1 MRASFRGAFGI
12 REEYRERT
20 VFKIEN
26 FRTVA
31 GRPASRKR
39 EVALEV
45 SAPRNDARTFL
56 GVHGDELTSLGERPG
71 IEFDDPYR
79 KRSVSGYPDVSFRN
93 FAETNVRNIGI
104 MGILIDDR
112 EGFGGIP
119 KSVLPSGSK
128 TDRSDDARPR
138 VGIVIEMARRVSDRA
153 RGSGSEVVG
162 IEISVEIRK
171 IGWQFEADERGIRVR
186 KSARERLGNPRGV
199 HVERIRVRSGGK
211 CGKTFGILE
220 DERDSG
226 RRGRDANQA
235 STQNGSFGRGFFDRR
250 SFDGSAEND
259 VLRTS
264 ATGYEPSS
272 VRIRRN
278 RPSESGLGLGREVL
292 RHFRIVGLKPE
303 VLKKDFGLGKVE
315 VSKSHRQNGKEYGVS
330 ENVRVPVSKIGHGLR
345 IRR

>member
-1 MRASFRGAFGI
+1 MEADRFRARIVDGRNVSQCSGGSFDPKGVFQMRASFRGAFGI
-12 REEYRERT
+12 REEYRERA

-26 FRTVA
+26 FRAVA

-56 GVHGDELTSLGERPG
+56 GVHGDELTGFGERPG

-79 KRSVSGYPDVSFRN
+79 KRSVGGYPDVSFRN
-93 FAETNVRNIGI
+93 FAETNVRSIGI
-104 MGILIDDR
+104 MGILINDR

-138 VGIVIEMARRVSDRA
+138 VGIVVEMSGRIGDRA

-162 IEISVEIRK
+162 IEIAVEIRK
-171 IGWQFEADERGIRVR
+171 IGWQFETDERGIRVG
-186 KSARERLGNPRGV
+186 KSTRERLGDPRGV

-211 CGKTFGILE
+211 RGKIFGMLE

-226 RRGRDANQA
+226 RRGRDANEA
-235 STQNGSFGRGFFDRR
+235 S
-250 SFDGSAEND
+250 A
-259 VLRTS
+259 
-264 ATGYEPSS
+264 
-272 VRIRRN
+272 
-278 RPSESGLGLGREVL
+278 
-292 RHFRIVGLKPE
+292 
-303 VLKKDFGLGKVE
+303 
-315 VSKSHRQNGKEYGVS
+315 
-330 ENVRVPVSKIGHGLR
+330 
-345 IRR
+345 